1 MSENDASMNQDR
13 NTPKWLKTIQ
23 LNSWEAELLIS
34 ALVLYAL
41 FKVPDYIEKLSL
53 QTFERGS
60 FAITFSRMVKQ
71 AVDLLK
77 IGYVLHIIVRGVW
90 VSSVGLSYVFP
101 KGIQHETLKF
111 KGKFK
116 KELGKSNSLI
126 KSVLRL
132 EELSSLIYGIS
143 FIGFGS
149 LTGVATLLFSLVL
162 LSQLFTNDYLANS
175 PYLSMLF
182 GAFFFMFFLLAIV
195 VFIDFLT
202 SGFFR
207 RKSWTVDWFYPVAL
221 IFRVVTLSFLYR
233 RSILVLQSNTK
244 GWKRYLVPFIILICT
259 AGFILITREQRSI
272 NRVNY
277 FTKTQE
283 LASQSANYESKRGE
297 KDILISTIQSD
308 IVRENVI
315 QLYVSDLN
323 VFSSVYTRDIGST
336 EGWYDL
342 TPIETSKHLNKW
354 IDIKID
360 SLQLGDLRWRI
371 TQHSENLTHGFIAYV
386 DIDSLSRG
394 DHLLQVE
401 LDTVGMKKR
410 AKEWIEESDYNYQYM
425 ANIPFYYTK

>member
-1 MSENDASMNQDR
+1 MEENEASMNQDR

-41 FKVPDYIEKLSL
+41 FQVPDYIEKLSL

-60 FAITFSRMVKQ
+60 FAISFSRMIKQ

-116 KELGKSNSLI
+116 KELSKSNSLI

-149 LTGVATLLFSLVL
+149 LTGFATLLFVLVM
-162 LSQLFTNDYLANS
+162 LSQLFTNEYLVNS

-182 GAFFFMFFLLAIV
+182 GAFFFMFFVLAIV

-221 IFRVVTLSFLYR
+221 IFRVMTLSFLYR

-259 AGFILITREQRSI
+259 AGFIFITREQRSM
-272 NRVNY
+272 NRKNY
-277 FTKTQE
+277 FIKTQE
-283 LASQSANYESKRGE
+283 FAFQSANYESKRGE
-297 KDILISTIQSD
+297 KEILINTIQSD
-308 IVRENVI
+308 IIRENVI
-315 QLYVSDLN
+315 QLYMSDIS
-323 VFSSVYTRDIGST
+323 VFNGVYRRDIGST
-336 EGWYDL
+336 DDWYKL
-342 TPIETSKHLNKW
+342 SPAKTSNKINKW
-354 IDIKID
+354 IDVKID
-360 SLQLGDLRWRI
+360 SIELGDLRWRI
-371 TQHSENLTHGFIAYV
+371 TQHPVNHTYGFITYV
-386 DIDSLSRG
+386 NIDSLSRG
-394 DHLLQVE
+394 DHLLQVK
-401 LDTVGMKKR
+401 LDTVGMKTRTK
-410 AKEWIEESDYNYQYM
+410 AWIEESEYNYQYM

>member
-1 MSENDASMNQDR
+1 MSENDELMNQDR
-13 NTPKWLKTIQ
+13 STPKWLKTIQ

-41 FKVPDYIEKLSL
+41 FQVPDYIEKLSL

-60 FAITFSRMVKQ
+60 FAISFSRMVKS
-71 AVDLLK
+71 AFDLLK
-77 IGYVLHIIVRGVW
+77 YGYVLHIIVRGVW

-116 KELGKSNSLI
+116 KELVKSNSLV

-162 LSQLFTNDYLANS
+162 LSQLFASDYLANS

-221 IFRVVTLSFLYR
+221 IFRIVTLSFLYR

-259 AGFILITREQRSI
+259 AGFIWINKEQRTI
-272 NRVNY
+272 NRKKY
-277 FTKTQE
+277 FNKTQE
-283 LASQSANYESKRGE
+283 FAFQSANYESKRSE
-297 KDILISTIQSD
+297 KELLISTIQSD

-315 QLYVSDLN
+315 QLYVSDIS
-323 VFSSVYTRDIGST
+323 VFGSVYTRDIGAP
-336 EGWYDL
+336 EGWNDL
-342 TPIETSKHLNKW
+342 SPVKTSNYLNKW

-360 SLQLGDLRWRI
+360 SVGLGDLKWRI
-371 TQHSENLTHGFIAYV
+371 TQHPIKLTYGFISYV

-410 AKEWIEESDYNYQYM
+410 AREWIEDSEYNYQYM